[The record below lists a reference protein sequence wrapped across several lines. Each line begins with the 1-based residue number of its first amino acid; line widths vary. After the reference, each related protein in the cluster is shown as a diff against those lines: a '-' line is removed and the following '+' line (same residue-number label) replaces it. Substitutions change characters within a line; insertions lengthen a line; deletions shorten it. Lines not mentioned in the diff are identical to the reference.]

1 MDAQTRTP
9 KHGAPHRVTIALPSI
24 LLTLALG
31 CATDS
36 GVGPPSVP
44 WNQAAVT
51 AAAATFATQMD
62 ELYDTAIKEPSFSG
76 ERSAYGHT
84 LDNLRILREES
95 RALHAKLANGKTRE
109 QTLHS
114 WERIKEIT
122 RDERESEAWEFVP
135 TDFSATAKSALGNTQ
150 VLDGFFG
157 VR

>member
-1 MDAQTRTP
+1 MQAQTRTP
-9 KHGAPHRVTIALPSI
+9 NRSPQNRVVIVLPSI
-24 LLTLALG
+24 LLALTLA

-36 GVGPPSVP
+36 GVGLPSVP

-51 AAAATFATQMD
+51 QAAATFATQMG
-62 ELYDTAIKEPSFSG
+62 ELYDTAIKDPSFAG
-76 ERSAYGHT
+76 ERSAYGQT

-95 RALHAKLANGKTRE
+95 RGLHAKLADGETRE

-122 RDERESEAWEFVP
+122 RDVRESESWQFVP
-135 TDFSATAKSALGNTQ
+135 TDFSASAKTALGSTQ
-150 VLDGFFG
+150 QLDSFYG